1 MSDLITTEVRES
13 VERSVLCWLATSDEN
28 GQPNVSPKEV
38 FAVADSQN
46 IVVAN
51 IASPRSAKNIR
62 ANLWPLPETL
72 DFPVDIIFSGVFQ
85 DSSHARLKK
94 IIRDSTD
101 AVTLIFIVE
110 YASPSTLSQLLE
122 IESHGVVTVPLKSHD
137 VLPSLVVARRNSE
150 DLLKSRKEINK
161 AHNKLSSMSLLNK
174 AKVILMKNTPMTEEE
189 AHQFLSK
196 SAMEERKSIAEIAE
210 IIIDKS
216 E

>member
-1 MSDLITTEVRES
+1 MSNSSILGKLRDLQVLVLNPEGEVS
-13 VERSVLCWLATSDEN
+13 DSLVLQL
-28 GQPNVSPKEV
+28 
-38 FAVADSQN
+38 
-46 IVVAN
+46 
-51 IASPRSAKNIR
+51 IR
-62 ANLWPLPETL
+62 IGCPVRHLWPLPETL

-210 IIIDKS
+210 MIIDKS